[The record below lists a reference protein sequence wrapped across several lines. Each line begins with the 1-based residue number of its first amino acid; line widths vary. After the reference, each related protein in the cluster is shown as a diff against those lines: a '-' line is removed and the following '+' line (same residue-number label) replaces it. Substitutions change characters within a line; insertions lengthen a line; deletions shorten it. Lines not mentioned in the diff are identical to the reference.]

1 MKIGVIQASTRTSIN
16 DLLFQ
21 SVQRAVKGQHD
32 VVNLG
37 VFPDETETYSYVEVA
52 VMISL
57 LIETQSL
64 DFVVTGCSSGQGMMM
79 ACNSLPGLRCGFVQ
93 TPQDAYLFERIND
106 GNVVSLPLGL
116 DFGWSGELNLQYTL
130 DKLFDGEFGVGYP
143 KEDAKRKRQENQLLV
158 DLAALTKRT
167 FLEIMDDLDPK
178 LLHKILHRER
188 FYSYMMANG
197 SQSSLL
203 EKLSKIKLTE
213 VSSNKQYRTSQSLRK
228 G

>member
-1 MKIGVIQASTRTSIN
+1 
-16 DLLFQ
+16 
-21 SVQRAVKGQHD
+21 
-32 VVNLG
+32 
-37 VFPDETETYSYVEVA
+37 
-52 VMISL
+52 
-57 LIETQSL
+57 
-64 DFVVTGCSSGQGMMM
+64 M

-116 DFGWSGELNLQYTL
+116 NFGWSGELNLQYTL

-197 SQSSLL
+197 RQTSLL
-203 EKLSKIKLTE
+203 EKLSKIKLTD
-213 VSSNKQYRTSQSLRK
+213 VSSNK
-228 G
+228 

>member
-21 SVQRAVKGQHD
+21 SVQKAVKGQHD

-93 TPQDAYLFERIND
+93 TPQDAYLFGRIND
-106 GNVVSLPLGL
+106 GNVLGL
-116 DFGWSGELNLQYTL
+116 NFGWSGELNLQYTL

-143 KEDAKRKRQENQLLV
+143 KEDAARKRQENQLLV

-167 FLEIMDDLDPK
+167 FLEIIDDLDPK
-178 LLHKILHRER
+178 LLHKILNREC
-188 FYSYMMANG
+188 FYHYIMANG
-197 SQSSLL
+197 SQTSLL
-203 EKLSKIKLTE
+203 EKLSEIKLTD
-213 VSSNKQYRTSQSLRK
+213 VSTN
-228 G
+228 